1 MLSSAI
7 TSKGQVTIPSQ
18 LRKQMGLQTGDKVGF
33 AFENNHIV
41 LYRKITDIS
50 AAFGL
55 CHPKRS
61 VTLEEMEAAI
71 QRRGAHDSG

>member
-1 MLSSAI
+1 MLSSAM

-18 LRKQMGLQTGDKVGF
+18 LRKQLGLQTGDKVGF
-33 AFENNHIV
+33 ALEDDHIV
-41 LYRKITDIS
+41 LYRKITDIT

-55 CHPKRS
+55 CQPKRS

-71 QRRGAHDSG
+71 QRRGERDSS